1 MILTWN
7 NINSFKQHVDDMK
20 TFRETHKN
28 PQTEQLKDMPLLVTV
43 KPPQETG
50 LIKSL
55 TDDNEKVI
63 FITMK
68 RITLT
73 RGTNN

>member
-7 NINSFKQHVDDMK
+7 NKNSFKQHLDEMK

-28 PQTEQLKDMPLLVTV
+28 QQTEQLNDMPLLVAV

-55 TDDNEKVI
+55 TDDNENVI

-68 RITLT
+68 KITLT